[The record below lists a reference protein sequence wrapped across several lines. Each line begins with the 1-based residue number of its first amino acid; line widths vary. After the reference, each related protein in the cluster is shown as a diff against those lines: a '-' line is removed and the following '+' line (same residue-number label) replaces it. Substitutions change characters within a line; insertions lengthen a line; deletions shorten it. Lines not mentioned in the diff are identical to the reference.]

1 MKDPQAYEALFA
13 KREKQKAENIDAMK
27 DYHAAELA
35 TRNKT
40 TKLRELRLAKEAVD
54 REVAASAPPKK
65 TPARKRKA
73 NAPAEGTA

>member
-13 KREKQKAENIDAMK
+13 KREKQKAENIGAMK

-40 TKLRELRLAKEAVD
+40 AKLRELRLAKEAVD

-65 TPARKRKA
+65 TPARKAK
-73 NAPAEGTA
+73 APAEGTA